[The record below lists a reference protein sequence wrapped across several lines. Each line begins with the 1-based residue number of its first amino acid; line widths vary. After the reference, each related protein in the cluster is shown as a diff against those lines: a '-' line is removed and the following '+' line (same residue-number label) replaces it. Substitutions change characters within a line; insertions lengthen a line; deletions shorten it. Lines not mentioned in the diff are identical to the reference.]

1 MNGSTHFLA
10 ADDWLLTPFRLAVHS
25 ATKTAVVADL
35 HLGYSQARRRSGDA
49 VPLVSIETQLLPL
62 RQACAALEIRE
73 LVVAGDLFE
82 SGLDADSIRRFRAV
96 VDECR
101 LRLTGVVPGNHD
113 RGWRDFALELPM
125 MPDGIDI
132 GGWRIVHGDGPVSGD
147 RILCGHHHPAWRS
160 AGRTM
165 PCYLVGPNRLVL
177 PAFSTDA
184 AGGDVRSR
192 WPGYRAIVIEKD
204 RLVDRGILRVAAGRS
219 AFLGKTA
226 YLAKRAG
233 KPRRGPGH

>member
-1 MNGSTHFLA
+1 VNGSTHFLA
-10 ADDWLLTPFRLAVHS
+10 ADDWLLTPFRLAVHQP
-25 ATKTAVVADL
+25 TKTAVVADL
-35 HLGYSQARRRSGDA
+35 HLGYSQARRQSGDA
-49 VPLVSIETQLLPL
+49 VPHVSIETQLTPL

-82 SGLDADSIRRFRAV
+82 SRLDAESITRFRAI
-96 VDECR
+96 VDACR
-101 LRLTGVVPGNHD
+101 LRLAGVVPGNHD
-113 RGWRDFALELPM
+113 RGWRDFADKLPM
-125 MPDGIDI
+125 MPDGVEI
-132 GGWRIVHGDGPVSGD
+132 GGWRIVHGDCDLPGG
-147 RILCGHHHPAWRS
+147 RIVCGHHHPAWRTTN
-160 AGRTM
+160 RTM

-204 RLVDRGILRVAAGRS
+204 RVVDRGILRVAASRP
-219 AFLGKTA
+219 AFPGKTT

-233 KPRRGPGH
+233 KPRRGPA